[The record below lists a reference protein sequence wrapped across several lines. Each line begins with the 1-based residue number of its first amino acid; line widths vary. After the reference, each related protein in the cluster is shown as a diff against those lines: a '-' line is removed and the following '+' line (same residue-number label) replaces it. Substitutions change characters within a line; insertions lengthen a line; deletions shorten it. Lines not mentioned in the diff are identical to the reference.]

1 MSDIIE
7 ENLRAEPG
15 LGDRI
20 SAAFLAALSSESMQG
35 HYDSRLVILSVLI
48 AICAAYAALEL
59 AARVTATQGRRRAAW
74 LSGGAFAMGIG
85 IWSMHYVGM
94 LAFSLPVPVS
104 YDWPTVLLSLLA
116 AVFASAVALFV
127 VSRGKMGWTQAILG
141 SVIMGGGISTMHYT
155 GMAAMRMSAECS
167 YNEWIVTLSIVLAIL
182 ISLVALW
189 LTFQFSGEARRSPWL
204 KTGSAVIM
212 GSAIP
217 IMHYTGMAAARF
229 TPAAMV
235 ADTSHAVNPSTL
247 GFTGVSIVTVL
258 ILGVAVLTSAFDR
271 RFSAQRTRLAE
282 SERSYQLLVEG
293 VRDYAI
299 FMLTPD
305 GHVASWNPGA
315 ERIKGYRAEEII
327 GRHFA
332 CFYTEEDAQ
341 NGKPET
347 LLDRAKQQ
355 GKAEDEGWRVRKD
368 GTRFW
373 ADVVITSLRDSA
385 GRLQGF
391 SKLVRD
397 ATERKRAE
405 ENVREL
411 SGRLLQLQDE
421 ERRHLAR
428 ELHDSAGQILAA
440 LQMNLDPLLLDGH
453 LRDESSRKAVRE
465 SLELVKQLSNEVRTM
480 SHLLHPPLLDESGL
494 SSAIRWYVE
503 GFAERSKIRTKV
515 DVPENLGRLPRELET
530 AIFRIVQESLTNIH
544 RHSGSPVAEIRIGR
558 TDSEVQIEVR
568 DEGRGIGLEKR
579 TGLAIPVKS
588 GVGIRGMHER
598 VRQLNG
604 RLEITSPENGRGTV
618 VFACFPVPQTSTA
631 MTA

>member
-1 MSDIIE
+1 
-7 ENLRAEPG
+7 
-15 LGDRI
+15 
-20 SAAFLAALSSESMQG
+20 MQG

-48 AICAAYAALEL
+48 AICAAYAGLEL

-116 AVFASAVALFV
+116 AIFASAVALFV

-141 SVIMGGGISTMHYT
+141 SVIMGSGISTMHYT

-167 YNEWIVTLSIVLAIL
+167 YNEWLVALSVVLAIL
-182 ISLVALW
+182 ISSVALW
-189 LTFQFSGEARRSPWL
+189 LTFQFSSEARRSPWL

-271 RFSAQRTRLAE
+271 RFSAQKTRLAE

-299 FMLTPD
+299 FMLSPD
-305 GHVASWNPGA
+305 GHVASWNAGA

-327 GRHFA
+327 GRHFS
-332 CFYTEEDAQ
+332 CFCTEEDLQ

-347 LLDRAKQQ
+347 LLDRAKRQ

-405 ENVREL
+405 ENMREL

-440 LQMNLDPLLLDGH
+440 LNMNLDPLLLNGH
-453 LRDESSRKAVRE
+453 LRDEASRNAVRE

-503 GFAERSKIRTKV
+503 GFAERSNIRTKV

-604 RLEITSPENGRGTV
+604 SLEITSPENGRGTV
-618 VFACFPVPQTSTA
+618 VFACFPVPHTSTA
-631 MTA
+631 TTA